1 MKTNQEIQAEA
12 RQLAMLG
19 SQFQNEQR
27 IANASATAVAA
38 PRVLA
43 NLTASVESPGRER
56 RVEAAIVGGALVF
69 RLMERETDLAGAD
82 RDERDGESSLVAAS
96 ASAYDVL
103 RTGYEMAEED
113 RLTAQLERFADRADP
128 ADGDSVAEVEAIVEA
143 NLLSPAD
150 RLRTKAETVD
160 FIEGR
165 LERSAFIAHVIER
178 QCSRAEGYRE
188 HLVERHELKLTVGEP

>member
-12 RQLAMLG
+12 RQLMVLG

-27 IANASATAVAA
+27 IASVGATAVAV
-38 PRVLA
+38 PRLLA
-43 NLTASVESPGRER
+43 NLPVSVESSGRER
-56 RVEAAIVGGALVF
+56 HVEAAMVGGALVF
-69 RLMERETDLAGAD
+69 RLIERETDLMGAE
-82 RDERDGESSLVAAS
+82 RDEHDGESSLVAAS

-128 ADGDSVAEVEAIVEA
+128 ADGESVAEVEAIVET

-165 LERSAFIAHVIER
+165 LARSAFIAHVIER
-178 QCSRAEGYRE
+178 QCARAEDHRE
-188 HLVERHELKLTVGEP
+188 HLVERHELKLNVGEP

>member
-43 NLTASVESPGRER
+43 NLTVSVESPGRER